1 MNRTYITDLT
11 HYLDDTGE
19 VPQGIPS
26 EARQLASFLGLIV
39 DAVTSRFPETESG
52 IQTGIRCRGSG
63 CKGMIVAELAH
74 YNEPVRWHC
83 LECGDRGTISN
94 WQKTKWDNVGS

>member
-1 MNRTYITDLT
+1 MSQTYITDLT

-19 VPQGIPS
+19 VPQGIPT

-52 IQTGIRCRGSG
+52 IETGIRCRGSG
-63 CKGMIVAELAH
+63 CQAMIIAALDRYED
-74 YNEPVRWHC
+74 PVHWHC
-83 LECGDRGTISN
+83 IECGDNGTISN
-94 WQKTKWDNVGS
+94 WQTTKWDNVRS

>member
-1 MNRTYITDLT
+1 MNRTYVTDLM

-19 VPQGIPS
+19 VPQGIPT

-39 DAVTSRFPETESG
+39 DAVTSRFAETESG
-52 IQTGIRCRGSG
+52 IQTAIRCRARG
-63 CKGMIVAELAH
+63 CQGMIIAALAD
-74 YNEPVRWHC
+74 YKEPVHWHC
-83 LECGDRGTISN
+83 PKCGDRGTISN